1 MKIALLPESFSV
13 SGGIPDPFDSPDKS
27 PFQPLFASRVSAGF
41 PSPADDY
48 VEGGID
54 LHRHLVKNPAAT
66 FFAKAS
72 GDSMQLKGIYDG
84 DLLVVDRSLSAKTGD
99 VVIAAID
106 GELVCKIL
114 DLSNRQL
121 VPANPSYPPITLC
134 DEAECLIEGVVT
146 HAIRYL

>member
-1 MKIALLPESFSV
+1 MKISLLP
-13 SGGIPDPFDSPDKS
+13 KS
-27 PFQPLFASRVSAGF
+27 PLVSDSVCSNSDVQPTPLFASRVSAGF

-48 VEGGID
+48 VESGID

-72 GDSMQLKGIYDG
+72 GDSMQLKGIYNG

-114 DLSNRQL
+114 DASNRQL
-121 VPANPSYPPITLC
+121 LPANPSYPPIKLR
-134 DEAECLIEGVVT
+134 DGGDCLIEGVVT